1 MQTLNKRMSNGVIYL
16 TSEKKEKYVNAAQ
29 ALLAMQALQFVMV
42 MSGYLTTSHISTK
55 SGSIELCVH
64 LENQLLPLVS
74 AGYFYTWKEITSHQY
89 WDPYQKEVDRVRCVT
104 YYFEF
109 KKEK

>member
-42 MSGYLTTSHISTK
+42 MSDYMTTSHIRMK
-55 SGSIELCVH
+55 SGTIELCVH
-64 LENQLLPLVS
+64 FENQSLPRVP
-74 AGYFYTWKEITSHQY
+74 AGNGFTWKQITSHGY
-89 WDPYQKEVDRVRCVT
+89 WDTYTKKPCRVRCVT

-109 KKEK
+109 KNEK

>member
-16 TSEKKEKYVNAAQ
+16 TSEKKEKYFNAAQ

-42 MSGYLTTSHISTK
+42 MSDYLTTSHIRMK
-55 SGSIELCVH
+55 SGNIELCVH
-64 LENQLLPLVS
+64 LGNQSLPQVPT
-74 AGYFYTWKEITSHQY
+74 GYGYTRKEITSHRY
-89 WDPYQKEVDRVRCVT
+89 WDMYLKKMCRVRCVT
-104 YYFEF
+104 YYFDF

>member
-29 ALLAMQALQFVMV
+29 ALLAMQALQFVIV
-42 MSGYLTTSHISTK
+42 MSDYMTTSHIRMK
-55 SGSIELCVH
+55 SGTIELCVH
-64 LENQLLPLVS
+64 LENLLLPPVL
-74 AGYFYTWKEITSHQY
+74 AGYGFTWKEITSHRF
-89 WDPYQKEVDRVRCVT
+89 WDPYSKKTCRVRCVT

-109 KKEK
+109 KKE